1 MSTNQFRRYLD
12 LLNEADLVP
21 PNTNVALPSSG
32 TFSNDDAIANLN
44 RQMSGGSVPRCAV
57 CGTPQS
63 QHQQLKHQF
72 VAGGAADRPDPV
84 PQPQTAGGANVG
96 RIKKLQAEL
105 KAAGADLGATGLNRD
120 GIDGDIGPLTTAAM
134 TQYPDISAKYADL
147 SSAQAS
153 TPGPTTPKV
162 VADTSKVTAA
172 LVAIEK
178 ILAKYKVKLSEGR
191 EYSTP
196 ASQMKQWSLLLEAG
210 PTAQTPAQQA
220 AQRAGMGMPRL
231 AGAGPYAAPAA
242 AAAKTGASKVAAGVA
257 GKTLGRLVPGVG
269 LALSGYDVYDRYQQ
283 SDYLGAGIS
292 GLAGIASLFPGLGTW
307 ISAGLLAAGLARD
320 ALTEPP
326 TVAISPEDAKTI
338 ADNIKIIQN
347 WQENPANKSALTPDL
362 QSRIDAV
369 LKDVVKVGVPTQT
382 PTPATPATSAAREAA
397 VQDTLNRLDALLKTQ
412 TFESINVESLSE
424 QMARHRDIVTE
435 GIPWTKAAA
444 EAAALAKSS
453 KAYEQAR
460 QVIMNSSGLTG
471 KQLAREL
478 NKIKPQWFAA
488 EKSATEMAS
497 DMLIMYA
504 LKLGIPVAGLGIVGA
519 LGYVGYQALKYYN
532 APKTMSAAE
541 QAEFNQL
548 RAKLSELVPDVAA
561 LNSLS
566 PALQQ
571 EYADFV
577 DQLEAMEARTK
588 KPQGTK

>member
-1 MSTNQFRRYLD
+1 
-12 LLNEADLVP
+12 
-21 PNTNVALPSSG
+21 
-32 TFSNDDAIANLN
+32 
-44 RQMSGGSVPRCAV
+44 
-57 CGTPQS
+57 
-63 QHQQLKHQF
+63 
-72 VAGGAADRPDPV
+72 
-84 PQPQTAGGANVG
+84 
-96 RIKKLQAEL
+96 
-105 KAAGADLGATGLNRD
+105 
-120 GIDGDIGPLTTAAM
+120 
-134 TQYPDISAKYADL
+134 
-147 SSAQAS
+147 
-153 TPGPTTPKV
+153 
-162 VADTSKVTAA
+162 
-172 LVAIEK
+172 
-178 ILAKYKVKLSEGR
+178 
-191 EYSTP
+191 
-196 ASQMKQWSLLLEAG
+196 
-210 PTAQTPAQQA
+210 
-220 AQRAGMGMPRL
+220 MPRL
-231 AGAGPYAAPAA
+231 AGAGPYAGPAA

-269 LALSGYDVYDRYQQ
+269 LALSGYDAIDRTKQG
-283 SDYLGAGIS
+283 DYVGAGIS

-320 ALTEPP
+320 VLTEPP

-382 PTPATPATSAAREAA
+382 STPATPATPAQSSTPAAREAD
-397 VQDTLNRLDALLKTQ
+397 VQDTLNRLDALLKTY
-412 TFESINVESLSE
+412 TFESIKVESLTE

-453 KAYEQAR
+453 KAYAQAR
-460 QVIMNSSGLTG
+460 QVIMNSGLTG
-471 KQLAREL
+471 KQLNREL
-478 NKIKPQWFAA
+478 DKVMPQVFAA
-488 EKSATEMAS
+488 EKSVTEMAS
-497 DMLIMYA
+497 DMLITVA
-504 LKLGIPVAGLGIVGA
+504 LKLGIGVAGLGIVGA
-519 LGYVGYQALKYYN
+519 LGYGGYQALKYYN

-566 PALQQ
+566 PQLQDQ
-571 EYADFV
+571 YADFV